1 MPTLPET
8 KSRSVADQHT
18 THIPLYRVLLHN
30 DDINTMD
37 HVTDALV
44 QVFKFN
50 RTTCEKIM
58 MDAHH
63 NGVALCAVEP
73 LEQAELHR
81 NQLLALSLKA
91 TIEKE

>member
-8 KSRSVADQHT
+8 KPRSVADQHT

-37 HVTDALV
+37 HVTSALM

-50 RTTCEKIM
+50 RPTCEKIM
-58 MDAHH
+58 MDAHF

-73 LEQAELHR
+73 LEPAELHR
-81 NQLLALSLKA
+81 NQMLALSLIS